1 MTSSTSSAATSYLH
15 QLDGTLANSADA
27 MADPSWVPSNG
38 VLAAGIYSLCCAFTH
53 QHAHAKQCFLS
64 TGEAAAA
71 VLHTNNTAGVGANGG
86 TGTALHQLITLGVT
100 RSMAPV
106 SRWLS
111 LGLAGSLLSGAKNT
125 GTL

>member
-1 MTSSTSSAATSYLH
+1 MT
-15 QLDGTLANSADA
+15 
-27 MADPSWVPSNG
+27 DPDWVPSNG
-38 VLAAGIYSLCCAFTH
+38 VLAAGIFSLCCAFTH

-86 TGTALHQLITLGVT
+86 GTGTALHQLITLGVT
-100 RSMAPV
+100 RSIAPV

-125 GTL
+125 GTICTRV